1 MDNKIYVVK
10 NGEVADIVRKAIF
23 HGHGFDP
30 VHCLGEENGNTYR
43 LALELG
49 DIMYYNLYHGSRG
62 GIYVRW
68 HRSNEYI

>member
-1 MDNKIYVVK
+1 MENKIYVVK

-23 HGHGFDP
+23 HGYGFDP

-49 DIMYYNLYHGSRG
+49 DIMYYNLYHGS
-62 GIYVRW
+62 
-68 HRSNEYI
+68 